1 MPHRIGL
8 VAALVVGLGA
18 LALFAPGPAAALK
31 TEVVTEVG
39 HTFAVDG
46 EPNNGGVSL
55 GLSFLWPIEDR
66 IRVGVM
72 GVGDELGE
80 ATTRLLGPN
89 GEDLGPA
96 AAGARYTWGGAV
108 RLEAHPLTAHRVN
121 PFALLT
127 WGIYRVQEDL
137 RGTTIDTDYAA
148 GLGLGGGALHS
159 FNAQHAVGLML
170 RGQWLSHGS
179 SQGYLS
185 AALIWRWRW
194 EGAPVPTPAG
204 TTTTSK

>member
-8 VAALVVGLGA
+8 VAVLVVGLGA
-18 LALFAPGPAAALK
+18 LALFAPGTASALK

-66 IRVGVM
+66 IRVGLM

-96 AAGARYTWGGAV
+96 AGGSRYTWGGAV

-148 GLGLGGGALHS
+148 GLGVGGGALHS

-185 AALIWRWRW
+185 AALVWRWRW